1 MRVICKFLAKIW
13 SAIANLCYYLLGHQ
27 NVCRLQVLVE
37 KKNINFGFCRSL
49 AKLFLLNLLLLLL
62 LFLLFIIIF

>member
-27 NVCRLQVLVE
+27 NVCLQVLVE

-62 LFLLFIIIF
+62 FLLFIIF